1 MSSKRIFNII
11 VVTSTFWFSVTVLV
25 LMFNSEVTRDSLT
38 MLNAPVVLDS
48 ENHHYMK
55 GAGVNPL
62 RPVDHQKHIKYPWE
76 KDASE
81 KPPNV
86 DGLLS
91 GAAKAVNVL
100 ARVLPN
106 KDGDS
111 KTREVYDA
119 SLAKRTNP
127 GGLGEAGQ
135 PAYLTSEQDKKLAEE
150 RFGDHSFN
158 WVLSDKISLDRTL
171 EDVRGDR

>member
-25 LMFNSEVTRDSLT
+25 LMFNSEVTRESLT

-76 KDASE
+76 KGNSE
-81 KPPNV
+81 KPVKN
-86 DGLLS
+86 DGLLHE
-91 GAAKAVNVL
+91 AAKAVNVL
-100 ARVLPN
+100 ANVLPN
-106 KDGDS
+106 R

-135 PAYLTSEQDKKLAEE
+135 PAYLTSEKDKKLAEE

-171 EDVRGDR
+171 EDVRGGG

>member
-1 MSSKRIFNII
+1 
-11 VVTSTFWFSVTVLV
+11 
-25 LMFNSEVTRDSLT
+25 MFNSEVTRESLT

-81 KPPNV
+81 RPTKA

-91 GAAKAVNVL
+91 NAAKAVGAL
-100 ARVLPN
+100 AGVLPN
-106 KDGDS
+106 NDGTR
-111 KTREVYDA
+111 TREVYDA

-135 PAYLTSEQDKKLAEE
+135 PAYLTSDGDKKLAEE
-150 RFGDHSFN
+150 RFSDHSFN
-158 WVLSDKISLDRTL
+158 WVLSDRISLDRTL
-171 EDVRGDR
+171 EDVRGAR

>member
-25 LMFNSEVTRDSLT
+25 LMFNSEVTRESLT

-48 ENHHYMK
+48 ENHQYMK

-62 RPVDHQKHIKYPWE
+62 QPVDHQKHIKYPWE
-76 KDASE
+76 KDAPE
-81 KPPNV
+81 KSANKEGILV
-86 DGLLS
+86 
-91 GAAKAVNVL
+91 GAAKAVSVL
-100 ARVLPN
+100 AHVLPN
-106 KDGDS
+106 KNNKD
-111 KTREVYDA
+111 REVYDA

-158 WVLSDKISLDRTL
+158 WVLSDKLSLDRTL
-171 EDVRGDR
+171 EDVRGAG

>member
-1 MSSKRIFNII
+1 
-11 VVTSTFWFSVTVLV
+11 
-25 LMFNSEVTRDSLT
+25 

-62 RPVDHQKHIKYPWE
+62 QPVDHQKHIKYPWE
-76 KDASE
+76 KDASA
-81 KPPNV
+81 KPASK
-86 DGLLS
+86 DGLLV
-91 GAAKAVNVL
+91 GAL
-100 ARVLPN
+100 AHVLPN
-106 KDGDS
+106 KKD
-111 KTREVYDA
+111 REVYDA

-171 EDVRGDR
+171 EDVRGSR

>member
-1 MSSKRIFNII
+1 M
-11 VVTSTFWFSVTVLV
+11 VTSTFWFSVTVLV
-25 LMFNSEVTRDSLT
+25 LMFNSEVTRESLT

-76 KDASE
+76 KDAPEKSE
-81 KPPNV
+81 NK
-86 DGLLS
+86 DGLLV
-91 GAAKAVNVL
+91 GAAKAVSVL
-100 ARVLPN
+100 AHVLPN
-106 KDGDS
+106 KNKKD
-111 KTREVYDA
+111 REVYDA

-158 WVLSDKISLDRTL
+158 WVLSDRLSLDRTL
-171 EDVRGDR
+171 EDVRGEG

>member
-48 ENHHYMK
+48 EKHHYMK

-81 KPPNV
+81 KPANMN
-86 DGLLS
+86 GLLS

-100 ARVLPN
+100 ARVIPS
-106 KDGDS
+106 GS
-111 KTREVYDA
+111 RSREVYDA

-135 PAYLTSEQDKKLAEE
+135 PAFLASEEDKKLSEE

-171 EDVRGDR
+171 EDVRGNR

>member
-1 MSSKRIFNII
+1 MSSRRIFNII

-25 LMFNSEVTRDSLT
+25 LMFNSEVTRESLT

-48 ENHHYMK
+48 KDHHYME

-62 RPVDHQKHIKYPWE
+62 RPNEKHIKYPWE
-76 KDASE
+76 KDAYE
-81 KPPNV
+81 KPADDN
-86 DGLLS
+86 GLLS
-91 GAAKAVNVL
+91 NAAKAVLGGVISSN
-100 ARVLPN
+100 AQT
-106 KDGDS
+106 GDLGP
-111 KTREVYDA
+111 RAIYDA

-127 GGLGEAGQ
+127 GGLGENGQ
-135 PAYLTSEQDKKLAEE
+135 AAFLNSEEDKKLAEE

-171 EDVRGDR
+171 QDVRSAG

>member
-25 LMFNSEVTRDSLT
+25 LMFNSEVTRESLT

-48 ENHHYMK
+48 EYHHYMK

-81 KPPNV
+81 KPVNK
-86 DGLLS
+86 DGLLLE
-91 GAAKAVNVL
+91 AAKAVSVL
-100 ARVLPN
+100 AHVLPN
-106 KDGDS
+106 K
-111 KTREVYDA
+111 KAREVYDA

-171 EDVRGDR
+171 EDVRGDG